1 MEVSKQKLMNRNML
15 IEAAKLGDEAA
26 IDTLSTDDLITY
38 TTLNTRIQNEDLYS
52 IVDTLFM
59 PFGMETDMY
68 SIIGN
73 ILDISQEENS
83 ITGESVLLLKIE
95 SSDIIF
101 TVAIKKDDLQGEAR
115 IGRRFKGNVWLNGK
129 INI

>member
-1 MEVSKQKLMNRNML
+1 ML

-95 SSDIIF
+95 SGDIIF

-115 IGRRFKGNVWLNGK
+115 IGRRFKGNVWLHGK